1 MTALPICSLRARAS
15 AHATLDPLF
24 LFRFRPPATGRLD
37 KDANKK
43 PALKGRRQQLERKFF
58 CRESRREQPLD
69 YFWVFA

>member
-15 AHATLDPLF
+15 AHATRDPLF
-24 LFRFRPPATGRLD
+24 LFRFQPLTTVRMD

-43 PALKGRRQQLERKFF
+43 PALEGRRQRLERNFF
-58 CRESRREQPLD
+58 CRESRREQSLD